1 MLDLAHPKKGKK
13 GMAIVDSTFC
23 VPYQILGIY
32 AVTRDTAH
40 YNEMN
45 TIKGKTSS
53 RDIKI

>member
-32 AVTRDTAH
+32 AVTRDTAR